1 MPPLPKSAERGACA
15 GTDAAGVC
23 CASVIADKTAAVS
36 QAAGEYRITT
46 DAVRG

>member
-1 MPPLPKSAERGACA
+1 MRGHRR
-15 GTDAAGVC
+15 GGVC